1 MVKKRIK
8 QKNKK
13 SNKKINKK
21 INTKS
26 ETNSA
31 YASMCAIA
39 PVIKD
44 KKVFEVIHQKVS
56 IPQKTVDYRPT
67 DKLVLITLGIMSGCD
82 VVFD

>member
-1 MVKKRIK
+1 MAKRRIN
-8 QKNKK
+8 QK
-13 SNKKINKK
+13 SKKINKK
-21 INTKS
+21 INKKS

-56 IPQKTVDYRPT
+56 IQQKTPC
-67 DKLVLITLGIMSGCD
+67 G
-82 VVFD
+82 